1 MAVRQA
7 KEKKVEFSTVLS
19 QIEEGTIAPVYF
31 LYGEDSVAL
40 NQAKRKLINLII
52 PPEYRD
58 GNLNEFVGKGLDIME
73 CITLSDTYPFLAT
86 RRVIVIENYPYLSG
100 TKKLP
105 AKATAELDRFA
116 EYITSQQATWTT
128 LIFVF
133 EEDKEK
139 GRTVS
144 KTNHLY
150 SAIKKHGIIVEFA
163 FSDSMFKFLDTLG
176 ARDSGAALRYLHQFF
191 HSEVEQK
198 EPTAIH
204 RMITRSVRFWLEA
217 LLMTSTG
224 SESDLPSSTALN
236 ITQQIP
242 FVRSKIERQARQ
254 FAKKELM
261 IAIADL
267 VTLEDKLNP
276 RATDLLAENP
286 ELALESWIIKFCKNN
301 KN

>member
-1 MAVRQA
+1 MVQRKT
-7 KEKKVEFSTVLS
+7 KEKSIDINSVLA

-31 LYGEDSVAL
+31 LYGEDSVTI
-40 NQAKRKLINLII
+40 NQSKRKLINLLI
-52 PPEYRD
+52 PAEFRD
-58 GNLNEFVGKGLDIME
+58 GNLNELVGKGLDIME
-73 CITLSDTYPFLAT
+73 LITLSDTYPFLAT
-86 RRVIVIENYPYLSG
+86 RRVIIIENYPYLSG

-105 AKATAELDRFA
+105 VKATAELDRLA
-116 EYITSQQATWTT
+116 EYITSQQATWTI

-150 SAIKKHGIIVEFA
+150 TAIKKHGVIVEFA

-176 ARDSGAALRYLHQFF
+176 ERDSGAALHYLHQFF

-204 RMITRSVRFWLEA
+204 RMVTRSVRFWLEV
-217 LLMTSTG
+217 LLMTRP
-224 SESDLPSSTALN
+224 ESVDELPSSTALN
-236 ITQQIP
+236 ISQQIP
-242 FVRSKIERQARQ
+242 FVRSKIERQSRN
-254 FAKKELM
+254 FSKRELM
-261 IAIADL
+261 IAISDL
-267 VTLEDKLNP
+267 VALEDKLNP

-286 ELALESWIIKFCKNN
+286 ELTLESWIIKFCEK
-301 KN
+301 